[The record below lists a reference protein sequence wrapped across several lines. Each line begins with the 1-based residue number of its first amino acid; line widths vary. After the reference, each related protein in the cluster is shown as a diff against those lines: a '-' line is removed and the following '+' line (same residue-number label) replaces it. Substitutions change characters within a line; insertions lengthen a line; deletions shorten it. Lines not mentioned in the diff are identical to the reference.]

1 MERLTCPERPEPV
14 SGMDC
19 GLPVALSAMVNEAE
33 RFPLAAGVNVTLI
46 VQVPFAT
53 SALPQVLVCV
63 KSPAL
68 APVRVIPVRVKL
80 VLPVLVRVR
89 D

>member
-33 RFPLAAGVNVTLI
+33 RFPLAA
-46 VQVPFAT
+46 A
-53 SALPQVLVCV
+53 
-63 KSPAL
+63 
-68 APVRVIPVRVKL
+68 
-80 VLPVLVRVR
+80 
-89 D
+89 